1 MASAILQ
8 PSRVFQ
14 VEHPWRLGR
23 QVLRAGPASG
33 PLFPS
38 PSSSLLT
45 ARGLRLSYWPRSP
58 VLYGTA
64 PQTGARQPSE
74 PLRCRQ
80 GPWTT
85 PVVLR
90 RPIHQPLGSPFL
102 LRFCSS
108 DVHGPFPSPTG
119 LFTAP
124 APSSLH
130 PRLCSCSPR
139 RSPGPHPHWLGNVHS
154 VCRRLKIFF

>member
-45 ARGLRLSYWPRSP
+45 ALGLQLSYWFRSP
-58 VLYGTA
+58 VLYDTA
-64 PQTGARQPSE
+64 PQTEASE
-74 PLRCRQ
+74 PLES
-80 GPWTT
+80 P
-85 PVVLR
+85 LR
-90 RPIHQPLGSPFL
+90 VEPASHL
-102 LRFCSS
+102 LHYLIFIGQSFMLSIGERK
-108 DVHGPFPSPTG
+108 
-119 LFTAP
+119 AY
-124 APSSLH
+124 
-130 PRLCSCSPR
+130 R
-139 RSPGPHPHWLGNVHS
+139 RRH
-154 VCRRLKIFF
+154 